1 MGTLLLKKCW
11 YISSVRMSEM
21 QKLFFGVISLML
33 GLAASLE
40 FVLSYE
46 YKNQCVGHDISTAPT
61 IAGCCL
67 LGSFLLNGVW
77 LMSRKKRAAK
87 SIRAALFAWTASVT
101 IGVAAAGASL
111 GQGLL
116 LEAVCVDA
124 QNQPTFVTDLNIEL
138 LQYSAIALLVL
149 SVAAP
154 HALKKKGT
162 AVEGA
167 DDASKP
173 LTAEDVSLQKPLV
186 FL

>member
-1 MGTLLLKKCW
+1 MGTILLRKCW
-11 YISSVRMSEM
+11 YISSVRVSEM
-21 QKLFFGVISLML
+21 QKLFFGMISLML
-33 GLAASLE
+33 ALAASLE

-46 YKNQCVGHDISTAPT
+46 YKNQCDGHDISTAPT

-67 LGSFLLNGVW
+67 FGSFLLNAVW
-77 LMSRKKRAAK
+77 LMSRKNRSAK

-101 IGVAAAGASL
+101 IGVAAAGAAL

-116 LEAVCVDA
+116 LDVVCVDA
-124 QNQPTFVTDLNIEL
+124 QNQPTFVTNLNAVL
-138 LQYSAIALLVL
+138 VQYSAIALLVL

-154 HALKKKGT
+154 HAMKKKSTTVG
-162 AVEGA
+162 GS

-173 LTAEDVSLQKPLV
+173 LTAEDASLQKPLV